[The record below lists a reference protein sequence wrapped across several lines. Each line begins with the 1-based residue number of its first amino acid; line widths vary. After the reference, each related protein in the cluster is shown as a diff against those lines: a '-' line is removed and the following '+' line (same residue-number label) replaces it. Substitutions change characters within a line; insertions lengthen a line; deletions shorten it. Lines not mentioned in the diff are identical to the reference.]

1 MYLFMLSEEVVFLF
15 FIFSSHFFRWN
26 QIIPSLSGLWRPFLS
41 NCIHMLFITLKI
53 QFLSFEIKK
62 ISPGISLFSEIIK
75 MFFISIEAWKA
86 LLYPEIVTLT
96 LFADI
101 VVHKDFFNQAFSY
114 PCWII
119 TCFHFLCEA
128 IFASWAY
135 SAVLNLC
142 ATFQFVLR
150 LPFYKYG
157 PKYVSYWMR
166 LKH

>member
-1 MYLFMLSEEVVFLF
+1 MKPDNPESKWSLETLSSQLHSYALHYFKNSISLF
-15 FIFSSHFFRWN
+15 WN
-26 QIIPSLSGLWRPFLS
+26 
-41 NCIHMLFITLKI
+41 
-53 QFLSFEIKK
+53 KK